1 MNAVPS
7 EVGEC
12 DPDSEPLSFS
22 SGIGSSEG
30 VLYLQGTSMATPA
43 VSGAAALVRQY
54 FKDGFFPTGESIDPS
69 GMLLKAV
76 LISGAQQL
84 SLIDNGFTSTPTAF
98 YDNNQGFGRVSLID
112 SLPLEGANLINAS
125 YADRAIIRDGETI
138 DFEVNITHAG
148 GCRENDFRAT
158 LVWAGGS
165 GLSSMYICKCFPP

>member
-12 DPDSEPLSFS
+12 DPDFQPLSFS
-22 SGIGSSEG
+22 SGIGNSEG
-30 VLYLQGTSMATPA
+30 LLYLQGTSMATPA

-54 FKDGFFPTGESIDPS
+54 FMDGFFPTGEPIDPS

-76 LISGAQQL
+76 LISGAQQI
-84 SLIDNGFTSTPTAF
+84 SSIDSGFTSTPTAY

-125 YADRAIIRDGETI
+125 YADRVVIKDGETL
-138 DFEVNITHAG
+138 DFEVNITQAG
-148 GCRENDFRAT
+148 GCSESDFRAT

-165 GLSSMYICKCFPP
+165 GLSP